1 MYIVYI
7 SVLCK
12 GKSVVFS
19 FAPLPQIFWTLFHEK
34 MLKTRPHPCYCNS
47 FLLCANLHLNPLI
60 YKLCIWNFNNLSAT
74 NSLHELL
81 VINAVHMNSDGNNRW
96 KWWMMGSE
104 AAYQY
109 VPRRNRSTL
118 HTGTRSRNSSRAVPP
133 SWCNADPPAP
143 SRTQNSKSASYAS
156 DGPLPR
162 CTHLQRWS
170 KNKDIRKS
178 IIYWKSIEIKPQL
191 GYYCVLNDRTKTACP
206 PTPYHFFL
214 CSLALLDHSLSP
226 VRVGG

>member
-1 MYIVYI
+1 MIVIPLPYVEFHTAWCI
-7 SVLCK
+7 LYTVLCFVKVSLWCSVLHPCHK
-12 GKSVVFS
+12 YSELYSMK
-19 FAPLPQIFWTLFHEK
+19 K
-34 MLKTRPHPCYCNS
+34 MLKTRPQSCYCNS

-81 VINAVHMNSDGNNRW
+81 VINAVHMNSDGNNRG

-162 CTHLQRWS
+162 CTHLQR
-170 KNKDIRKS
+170 
-178 IIYWKSIEIKPQL
+178 
-191 GYYCVLNDRTKTACP
+191 
-206 PTPYHFFL
+206 
-214 CSLALLDHSLSP
+214 
-226 VRVGG
+226 

>member
-1 MYIVYI
+1 
-7 SVLCK
+7 
-12 GKSVVFS
+12 
-19 FAPLPQIFWTLFHEK
+19 
-34 MLKTRPHPCYCNS
+34 
-47 FLLCANLHLNPLI
+47 
-60 YKLCIWNFNNLSAT
+60 
-74 NSLHELL
+74 
-81 VINAVHMNSDGNNRW
+81 MNSDGNNRG

-133 SWCNADPPAP
+133 SWCNADPQAP

-178 IIYWKSIEIKPQL
+178 IVYWKSIEIKPQL

-206 PTPYHFFL
+206 PTPYHFLL